1 MSQGEVGDEV
11 GEVGEASSLRQI
23 IKCEGAWTIPMV
35 AGTIRG
41 FLRRGMIRV
50 DFFRQIVLKKII

>member
-1 MSQGEVGDEV
+1 MGDEV

>member
-23 IKCEGAWTIPMV
+23 IKCEAVRSGVRALFTVVSV
-35 AGTIRG
+35 AELGELSG
-41 FLRRGMIRV
+41 P
-50 DFFRQIVLKKII
+50 